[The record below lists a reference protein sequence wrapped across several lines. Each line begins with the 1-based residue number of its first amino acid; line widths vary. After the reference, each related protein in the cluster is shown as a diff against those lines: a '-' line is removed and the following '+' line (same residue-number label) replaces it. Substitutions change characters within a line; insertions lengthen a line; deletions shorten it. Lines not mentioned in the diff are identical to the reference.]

1 MDVKTQAATEY
12 LMIVGF
18 VIVILIP
25 GIYLYVKYSSE
36 SQDSITN
43 AKIDAISSEIVKATD
58 LVYSYGDGSQTT
70 VSVDLP
76 QNVVMIEFEGKEIIF
91 TVINSKG
98 SQSEIAKVANVEL
111 VGEINV
117 IPGTKKI
124 TVKSLG
130 NAVSVY
136 VECSD
141 DDLRCG
147 TQYECNYYIEGSTE
161 GQECVM
167 KCGNNRWEL
176 KNPQTT
182 GEGHGI
188 CANGPLTYEDCVED
202 QCVPED
208 QE

>member
-12 LMIVGF
+12 IMVVGF

-36 SQDSITN
+36 SQDSIVN
-43 AKIDAISSEIVKATD
+43 AKIDAISNEIVKATD

-76 QNVVMIEFEGKEIIF
+76 ENVVMINFQGREVIF

-98 SQSEIAKVANVEL
+98 SESEIAKIANVEL
-111 VGEINV
+111 IGEITLV
-117 IPGTKKI
+117 PGTKKI

-141 DDLRCG
+141 NNPRCG
-147 TQYECNYYIEGSTE
+147 TAYECDYYNDEDNLNCIMECQNNKWSFINPCPIDQPFCTNGECEGLE
-161 GQECVM
+161 VGQ
-167 KCGNNRWEL
+167 G
-176 KNPQTT
+176 
-182 GEGHGI
+182 
-188 CANGPLTYEDCVED
+188 
-202 QCVPED
+202 
-208 QE
+208 